1 VPPEDVIPDELL
13 LDEVLPD
20 AVPLGS
26 SSAPLLLEAPE
37 LLLPPVVGAWEA
49 PDDVGAGIGLR
60 RS

>member
-26 SSAPLLLEAPE
+26 SSTLPLLEAPE